1 LLAMRLERGA
11 CFARRLLRHGEQL
24 VKFCCKHARFVA

>member
-1 LLAMRLERGA
+1 LLPMRLERGA
-11 CFARRLLRHGEQL
+11 CFACGLFRHAEQF